1 MGWQPMKR
9 APIVISCALT
19 LAVAAFASE
28 PAIKVEPPQLQGSR
42 ALEKQT
48 ETSVVRDYLHSWKT
62 LQTALDL
69 NQETLLDQDF
79 VGTARDKLA
88 NTIKEQMASGIHARY
103 QERSHDLQIVFYS
116 PEGLSIQLIDTVEY
130 EEQVLDR
137 DKVLA
142 TKTVRKRYLAVLTP
156 SEVRWRVRIFQA
168 EAE

>member
-1 MGWQPMKR
+1 MIGRLMAMG
-9 APIVISCALT
+9 CALT
-19 LAVAAFASE
+19 IPVAGLVAQQTPSIRVE
-28 PAIKVEPPQLQGSR
+28 PAQLQGSR
-42 ALEKQT
+42 PVEKQT
-48 ETSVVRDYLHSWKT
+48 ETAVIRDYLQSWKS
-62 LQTALDL
+62 LETALDQ
-69 NQETLLDQDF
+69 NQAALLDSNF

-88 NTIKEQMASGIHARY
+88 NTIEEQANLGIHTHYRDRA
-103 QERSHDLQIVFYS
+103 HDLQIVFYS

>member
-1 MGWQPMKR
+1 MIGRLMAMG
-9 APIVISCALT
+9 CALT
-19 LAVAAFASE
+19 IPVAGLAGQQAPS
-28 PAIKVEPPQLQGSR
+28 IRVEPPQLQGSR
-42 ALEKQT
+42 PVEKQT
-48 ETSVVRDYLHSWKT
+48 ETAVIRDYLQSWKS
-62 LQTALDL
+62 LETALDG
-69 NQETLLDQDF
+69 NRTALLDANF
-79 VGTARDKLA
+79 VGAARDKLA
-88 NTIKEQMASGIHARY
+88 NTIEEQTKLGIHTRY
-103 QERSHDLQIVFYS
+103 RDRAHDLQIVFYS